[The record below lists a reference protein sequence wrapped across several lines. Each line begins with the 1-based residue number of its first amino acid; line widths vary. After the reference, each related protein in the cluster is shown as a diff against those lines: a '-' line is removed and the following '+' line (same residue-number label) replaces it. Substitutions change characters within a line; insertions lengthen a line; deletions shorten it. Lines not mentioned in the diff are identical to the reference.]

1 MPPLESSHM
10 RFLSEAAE
18 WFQSSSPSTSAHLL
32 NAHTRNLHEE
42 LKPLSIHQKKH
53 HCTCGTMRHS
63 NSTRVTRVQSK
74 KSGKLQ
80 TNSGTAVV
88 YKCLPCKQ
96 RTVLPR
102 KKSLRTSKPSYTLPV
117 HTTESLSAP
126 TTTAPSPAPSTPAE
140 TSAPES
146 SSANSILKT
155 ADNAS
160 SKKRAKSR
168 KQGGLQALLA
178 SKQKSQ
184 ASLDLFDFLQ

>member
-1 MPPLESSHM
+1 MG
-10 RFLSEAAE
+10 FLSQAAE

-32 NAHTRNLHEE
+32 NAHTQNLHEE

-53 HCTCGTMRHS
+53 HCTCGTLRHS

-80 TNSGTAVV
+80 TNSVGTAVV
-88 YKCLPCKQ
+88 YKCLSCKQ

-102 KKSLRTSKPSYTLPV
+102 KKSVRASKPSSSLPIP
-117 HTTESLSAP
+117 TESCSAP

-146 SSANSILKT
+146 STTNSTLKT